1 MTNDELCY
9 AIMCIEKIENEQN
22 QQNLFLVELEI
33 FFESLFKTILN
44 ERINSQ
50 VIQQNKEQII
60 SAYSFQKAQ
69 IIPSIA

>member
-9 AIMCIEKIENEQN
+9 TIMCIEKIENEQN
-22 QQNLFLVELEI
+22 QQSLSLVELEI

-50 VIQQNKEQII
+50 VI
-60 SAYSFQKAQ
+60 
-69 IIPSIA
+69 

>member
-9 AIMCIEKIENEQN
+9 TIMCIEKIENEQN
-22 QQNLFLVELEI
+22 QQSLSMVELEI
-33 FFESLFKTILN
+33 FSESLSKTILN

>member
-22 QQNLFLVELEI
+22 QQSLSLVELEI

-50 VIQQNKEQII
+50 VI
-60 SAYSFQKAQ
+60 
-69 IIPSIA
+69 

>member
-9 AIMCIEKIENEQN
+9 TIMCIEKIENEQN
-22 QQNLFLVELEI
+22 QQSLFLVELEI

>member
-9 AIMCIEKIENEQN
+9 TIMCIEKIENEQN

-44 ERINSQ
+44 EKINSQ
-50 VIQQNKEQII
+50 MI
-60 SAYSFQKAQ
+60 
-69 IIPSIA
+69 